1 MKFKRLLKLIFACI
15 SVLILIWFVIYYFV
29 TTISFIDYP
38 RKLSHKTE
46 TIDIIPVDWAC
57 DCADWI
63 ETSYFDKNQNYEI
76 REEDCIFIES
86 ADKKLDLPIDAWNQ
100 DSVKYV
106 LRLKGQFYEDKGI
119 SRTYSQSTPEKP
131 EKSRVFRFHK
141 HEFVIVPNHHNF

>member
-1 MKFKRLLKLIFACI
+1 MKLSKKSSLII
-15 SVLILIWFVIYYFV
+15 
-29 TTISFIDYP
+29 ISFLAFGLLGLSISYFLTSVNYFDYP
-38 RKLSHKTE
+38 RKLSNQIQA
-46 TIDIIPVDWAC
+46 IDIIPVDWAC

-63 ETSYFDKNQNYEI
+63 ETSYFDKNPNYEI

-86 ADKKLDLPIDAWNQ
+86 ADKKVDLPIDAWNQ

-106 LRLKGQFYEDKGI
+106 LRLTGQFYEDKGI

-141 HEFVIVPNHHNF
+141 HEFVIDPN